1 MSLKA
6 FHVVFVALATM
17 LCFGFG
23 AWEFNAWRA
32 AGATGDLVM
41 GAGATA
47 GGLTLLVYGKYF
59 LKKLKHISYL

>member
-6 FHVVFVALATM
+6 FHIVFIAVSTV

-23 AWEFNAWRA
+23 AWEFNAYRTG
-32 AGATGDLVM
+32 GATGDLLF
-41 GAGATA
+41 GIGSTA
-47 GGLTLLVYGKYF
+47 SGIGLLAYGKYF